1 MDEGQVKAATLTHVR
16 LAAGRRAKPIVT
28 AEFTLGDS
36 GVRAD
41 LAVFAETTIGFEIKT
56 AKDTLRRLASQMEAY
71 CKYFDHSVAVV
82 APCHVPN
89 VTAVHLHGAALWTYD
104 GNGTLHMVEPGA
116 VNVIKDA
123 SLAALMTQ
131 AERRKGDFR
140 TAIATRYAETNKR
153 FWSAVAGR
161 AIRSDDLP
169 LLSRFT
175 DVRAQARRLAAER
188 DARWANWLAAQ
199 DDPVSRQPDQSSSVS
214 SAASGAP

>member
-1 MDEGQVKAATLTHVR
+1 MDEGQVKVATLAHVRAAT
-16 LAAGRRAKPIVT
+16 GRRAKPIVT
-28 AEFTLGDS
+28 AEFTLGSS

-41 LAVFAETTIGFEIKT
+41 LAVFAETTIGLEIKT

-71 CKYFDHSVAVV
+71 CQHFNHAVAIV

-89 VTAVHLHGAALWTYD
+89 VTAAHLHGAALWTYD
-104 GNGTLHMVEPGA
+104 SNGTLRMVKPGA

-123 SLAALMTQ
+123 RLAAVMTQ

-140 TAIATRYAETNKR
+140 TAIMARYAGTSQR

-161 AIRSDDLP
+161 SIRPDDLP

-175 DVRAQARRLAAER
+175 DGREQARRLAAER
-188 DARWANWLAAQ
+188 DARWAHWLAAQ
-199 DDPVSRQPDQSSSVS
+199 DGPVFA
-214 SAASGAP
+214 SA